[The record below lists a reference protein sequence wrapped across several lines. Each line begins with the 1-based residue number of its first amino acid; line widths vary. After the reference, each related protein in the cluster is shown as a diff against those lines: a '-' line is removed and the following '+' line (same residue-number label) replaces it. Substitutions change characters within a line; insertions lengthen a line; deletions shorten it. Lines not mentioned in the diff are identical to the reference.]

1 MSLRLEREFPTI
13 ARRASS
19 PLEAGGASVELMR
32 ARVERARA
40 LRSRVVR
47 RSVGGATAR
56 PIGGLLAAVACWS
69 RGASHSLCKTHVR
82 ERECWARPAQ
92 GA

>member
-1 MSLRLEREFPTI
+1 MSNRLEREFATI

-19 PLEAGGASVELMR
+19 PLEAGGVSVELMR

-47 RSVGGATAR
+47 RSVRRATAR
-56 PIGGLLAAVACWS
+56 SIGGLLAAVAFCS
-69 RGASHSLCKTHVR
+69 RGASHSLSKTHLR